1 MLHFEIEM
9 DEDQVRHMVKA
20 IVDQYEQAWHR
31 HGSYQIA
38 LEHAQEVT
46 VKTMENTAEAVEEL
60 IENKRNFH

>member
-1 MLHFEIEM
+1 MLRFEIEM
-9 DEDQVRHMVKA
+9 DEDQVRGMVKA

-46 VKTMENTAEAVEEL
+46 VKTMENTAESVEEL
-60 IENKRNFH
+60 IEHRGTMH

>member
-1 MLHFEIEM
+1 MLRFEIEM

-46 VKTMENTAEAVEEL
+46 VKTMENTAESVEEL
-60 IENKRNFH
+60 IEHRGTMH

>member
-1 MLHFEIEM
+1 MLIFDLQI

-46 VKTMENTAEAVEEL
+46 VKTMENTAESVEEL
-60 IENKRNFH
+60 IEHTGTMH